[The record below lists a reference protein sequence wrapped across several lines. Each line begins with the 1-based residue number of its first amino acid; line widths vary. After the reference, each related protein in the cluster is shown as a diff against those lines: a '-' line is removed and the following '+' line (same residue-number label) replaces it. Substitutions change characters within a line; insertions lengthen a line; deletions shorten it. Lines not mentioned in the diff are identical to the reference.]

1 MKKTIV
7 KMRLGTRAEF
17 VNTLERINL
26 RFSEPYWQHDRIFVP
41 REYSREYSLPRI
53 SLRTVVYTPDEDA
66 IYSLVLRRH
75 INNRNLDYYNST
87 LVSDYT
93 EAAHML
99 YQLGYELKAEF
110 SRRRQELAISETVR
124 AYIDQ
129 IDNVNGYFAKF
140 ESDLGDNDDPE
151 AAHDDLV
158 KTFAVLGVEGEPIQE
173 TYGEIFTKSK
183 ARQI

>member
-1 MKKTIV
+1 MKKTII
-7 KMRLGTRAEF
+7 KMRLATRAEF
-17 VNTLERINL
+17 VNTLEKINL

-41 REYSREYSLPRI
+41 RDYSRDYSLPRI
-53 SLRTVVYTPDEDA
+53 SLRTTVLSPDDDA

-75 INNRNLDYYNST
+75 ISNRNLDYYNST

-110 SRRRQELAISETVR
+110 GRRRQELAISDTVH

-129 IDNVNGYFAKF
+129 IDKVNGYFAKF

-151 AAHDDLV
+151 LAHDDLL
-158 KTFAVLGVEGEPIQE
+158 KTFAVLGVEGEPIMK
-173 TYGEIFTKSK
+173 TYGELFLESKSK
-183 ARQI
+183 Q